1 MMKLHIMHAA
11 RRKTK
16 AIACAS
22 FLLLL
27 CAALSFAQSSKI
39 EPDKQKPVPVLGG
52 TWVLDEE
59 QPKQSKQRSAGTHDK
74 VTLVISQHEPEIK
87 MTRKVVSGGQERTR
101 ESVYYSDE
109 RGETNTGATISTTPN
124 PRDEEIKSRTRWR
137 GDKLVTT
144 TTVRKATAGT
154 LLIWDIIDEW
164 KLSPDGKTLTQTTII
179 KPDNSG
185 PDIRVGP
192 QGRPFPPGPV
202 IYVPANGNRFKR
214 VFRRVSD

>member
-1 MMKLHIMHAA
+1 MMKLEGMQAA
-11 RRKTK
+11 RRKAK
-16 AIACAS
+16 AIACAF

-27 CAALSFAQSSKI
+27 CASLSFAQSSKI
-39 EPDKQKPVPVLGG
+39 EADKQKPVPALGG
-52 TWVLDEE
+52 TWMLDEE
-59 QPKQSKQRSAGTHDK
+59 QPKQSKQRSAAPDK
-74 VTLVISQHEPEIK
+74 VTLVISQRGPEIK
-87 MTRKVVSGGQERTR
+87 MTHKVVSGGQERTR

-109 RGETNTGATISTTPN
+109 RGETNIGATISTTPN
-124 PRDEEIKSRTRWR
+124 PRDEEIKSRTRWK

-144 TTVRKATAGT
+144 TTIRKATAGT

-179 KPDNSG
+179 KPDSSG

-192 QGRPFPPGPV
+192 QGRPFPPGQV
-202 IYVPANGNRFKR
+202 IYVPASGNRFKR